1 MRAAWDTWPLH
12 HNDDLQTDAGPL
24 DVWYGLCVDMLEQ
37 NLANWRASLVAS
49 ISVGGL
55 LSRNPVAYKWKAP
68 FRCWILREAAFWRVT
83 DLLTQSLALHQQG
96 HGLGARI
103 LLRSSFETLAT
114 LIYLNIKMRAV
125 MDGKLN
131 FHKFGQVTAQLVGGR
146 KNDTEGPVAINVFTM
161 LVHGDTRYPGLRGIY
176 DSLSESA
183 HPNFEGMVWGYSK
196 VNHDEYETNF
206 SNRWMALYG
215 EQHLNS
221 LDLCMLTFHHEY
233 NDVWGSM
240 IEELEYWIVANDA
253 QLEETKND
261 PLQG

>member
-1 MRAAWDTWPLH
+1 
-12 HNDDLQTDAGPL
+12 
-24 DVWYGLCVDMLEQ
+24 
-37 NLANWRASLVAS
+37 
-49 ISVGGL
+49 
-55 LSRNPVAYKWKAP
+55 
-68 FRCWILREAAFWRVT
+68 
-83 DLLTQSLALHQQG
+83 
-96 HGLGARI
+96 
-103 LLRSSFETLAT
+103 
-114 LIYLNIKMRAV
+114 
-125 MDGKLN
+125 
-131 FHKFGQVTAQLVGGR
+131 
-146 KNDTEGPVAINVFTM
+146 
-161 LVHGDTRYPGLRGIY
+161 
-176 DSLSESA
+176 
-183 HPNFEGMVWGYSK
+183 MVWGYSK